1 MSDMAAEPLLTEKEF
16 DELDRFLMSDR
27 CGDETMAM
35 DALHGY
41 LTAIAIGPEQVPVD
55 EWLPRVWGPSADDE
69 PDFRNE
75 QQAQRIRDL
84 LVRSLNEILVTFDVA
99 PKDFE
104 PLFSVHQW
112 KGKEVLD
119 AEAWCWGFLEGVS
132 LRANAWQALRDSP
145 QAALLRAIYLLGA
158 EEIEEEE
165 VALVDD
171 PMKCHKL
178 AIEVEASV
186 PQIERFWKGRAK
198 QPA

>member
-1 MSDMAAEPLLTEKEF
+1 MPAEPLLTEKEF
-16 DELDRFLMSDR
+16 DELDHFLMSDQ
-27 CGDETMAM
+27 CSDETMAM

-41 LTAIAIGPEQVPVD
+41 LAAIAIGPVPVSMD
-55 EWLPRVWGPSADDE
+55 EWLPRVWGPDPEDT
-69 PDFRNE
+69 PDFRDDK
-75 QQAQRIRDL
+75 QAARIHELMARAL
-84 LVRSLNEILVTFDVA
+84 EEIVVTFDVA

-132 LRANAWQALRDSP
+132 LRSEAWQALRDSP
-145 QAALLRAIYLLGA
+145 QAALLRAIRLLGA
-158 EEIEEEE
+158 EEIDEEE
-165 VALVDD
+165 VKLVDD

-186 PQIERFWKGRAK
+186 QQIQRFWAGRK
-198 QPA
+198 